1 MNKKDAF
8 RGVSTDIKE
17 KTRKNL
23 VYVGILSIVMMF
35 AGFTSAYIVSMGDS
49 FWLKYPLPNE
59 FYISTALIAISSLTL
74 IIGISALKKGQGL
87 LSKVMVLSTFTLGIG
102 FVIFQFKA
110 YRQLSD
116 NGANAF
122 NNHILV
128 TDGRYGD
135 YYEVKYKGDFIEVD
149 GNDFLIKGRK
159 MTASELKSYQLFMKN
174 FLKVSHQ
181 NPLKIANSNTSFT
194 LYYNNEPL
202 SVVNQRLVKPDST
215 ELSYVD
221 ELRLSDL
228 AKHVRDERGDFFH
241 RGDYGKDFR
250 IFYKGKE
257 LAYKN
262 RELIFNGR
270 KLSRYLQIKAM
281 ETADTATSYLY
292 IITFLHLLH
301 IAVTLIFML
310 RLTIFSLSGRFTKDE
325 NLGLRVG
332 AIFWHFLGLL
342 WLYLLL
348 FLLFIH

>member
-8 RGVSTDIKE
+8 RGVSPDIQE

-59 FYISTALIAISSLTL
+59 FYISTALIALSSITL
-74 IIGISALKKGQGL
+74 VVGIAVLKKGQLL
-87 LSKVMVLSTFTLGIG
+87 LSKIMVISTFFLGIG

-110 YRQLSD
+110 YRQLSEK
-116 NGANAF
+116 GANAF

-135 YYEVKYKGDFIEVD
+135 YYEVKYKGDFIQVD
-149 GNDFLIKGRK
+149 GNDFLINGRK
-159 MTASELKSYQLFMKN
+159 MTKQELKNYQQFMKP
-174 FLKVSHQ
+174 FLEVNHKKPLSLTDV
-181 NPLKIANSNTSFT
+181 NPDFT

-202 SVVNQRLVKPDST
+202 RIVNQRLVKPDST
-215 ELSYVD
+215 ALTYVD
-221 ELRLSDL
+221 EIRLSDL

-241 RGDYGKDFR
+241 RGIFGKDFN
-250 IFYKGKE
+250 IFFKGKK
-257 LAYKN
+257 LTYKN
-262 RELIFNGR
+262 RELQFNGR

-301 IAVTLIFML
+301 VAVTLIFML
-310 RLTIFSLSGRFTKDE
+310 RLSILSLSGRFTPED